1 MSPFYRVGIGKTP
14 QPGDTCVVHW
24 AGRTKNYQAK
34 RIDNTSLRDEP
45 YRFVLGA
52 HAAIPAFEEA
62 VAGMRAG
69 GLRRVEVPGER
80 PELSYPRGRR
90 ERFESGF
97 RCGGVGFG
105 ARRRMRGC
113 NLCRQMRGCAV
124 PQTHPPPPRRP
135 GFPQVPLRPAT
146 QGAWWAARSGLCS
159 RQRDPSADQQ
169 VSTAY
174 PLSARCWSTP
184 SLPHNRSEGS
194 AVESAALR
202 L

>member
-80 PELSYPRGRR
+80 PELSYPRDRR

-124 PQTHPPPPRRP
+124 PPTRPPPPP
-135 GFPQVPLRPAT
+135 
-146 QGAWWAARSGLCS
+146 AARGS
-159 RQRDPSADQQ
+159 RRYRYGPQPKELGGQRALDFVLDNETLAP
-169 VSTAY
+169 T
-174 PLSARCWSTP
+174 
-184 SLPHNRSEGS
+184 NR
-194 AVESAALR
+194 
-202 L
+202 